1 MPGHHGQG
9 CRGCVATG
17 KAVGEGR
24 DSASGFICPMGLG
37 CQGRAARMTTVLWHG
52 VSGVIAL
59 ACPRVSSM
67 RAEFDNLLKNMG
79 MACASGRMASAG
91 LVENHRIG
99 PVNGSAAVE
108 SIPLRG
114 DPAPRGSRA
123 GIDSRCMVK
132 PGRKMRSAGRVW
144 PGVRMA
150 SRGCRALLTRG
161 KQTCPHRRVRI
172 AGCCNLPTVSLV
184 SPPLTESAP

>member
-1 MPGHHGQG
+1 
-9 CRGCVATG
+9 
-17 KAVGEGR
+17 
-24 DSASGFICPMGLG
+24 
-37 CQGRAARMTTVLWHG
+37 MTTVLWHG

-67 RAEFDNLLKNMG
+67 RAEFDNVLKNMG

-132 PGRKMRSAGRVW
+132 PGRKLRSAGRVW
-144 PGVRMA
+144 PWRADGFPGLPGVIDEGETDLPSSA
-150 SRGCRALLTRG
+150 CPDCGLL
-161 KQTCPHRRVRI
+161 
-172 AGCCNLPTVSLV
+172 
-184 SPPLTESAP
+184 